1 MDFLKKAAIIQWNAW
16 KNDLLLLANKLIKN
30 GPDPRNAKEHCQ
42 SFIITKNR
50 KSVRKLEIITYQ
62 PKTFDIADVES
73 AITEHPKSSH
83 KLSKTVRKGEKVG
96 SNSCLYS
103 DTKKVKILWMNKI

>member
-1 MDFLKKAAIIQWNAW
+1 M
-16 KNDLLLLANKLIKN
+16 LLANKLIKN
-30 GPDPRNAKEHCQ
+30 APDPRNAKEHCQ
-42 SFIITKNR
+42 LFIIKKNL
-50 KSVRKLEIITYQ
+50 KSVRKLETITYQ
-62 PKTFDIADVES
+62 PKTFDIVDVES

-103 DTKKVKILWMNKI
+103 DTKKSENFMNE